1 MNTKQIL
8 VLPHIKVNNANA
20 WSSPYTSG
28 FPSVCAFGGAVHA
41 LQRKFVENGFD
52 NLEISGF
59 SVISHKFSMRTYK
72 ESAYS
77 DLSII
82 ASANPLDKNGE
93 RPSFVPEIKCRM
105 EISLLCELKYNIDDN
120 EALHCQNITV
130 EMMIKASPE
139 AAAQYAAGDWL
150 HALSMV
156 SDVAN
161 NKRAWGIMIRG
172 AGEMFCYM
180 ENYKDST
187 KSINGYNGSPYFYSS
202 WVSGSIPKI
211 TDGKWHHVAMTYDGE
226 TVRLYVDY
234 TERGSCAY
242 AGPIAYNDDCN
253 GKLSIGP
260 NYANSYGGWDGFI
273 DEVRISDVALP
284 PEKFLR
290 VGGLANNAS
299 DQDTAIYLPFNSFET
314 SNDAH
319 GRHSSTS

>member
-120 EALHCQNITV
+120 EALVQTAKNLVNSNFRIASGDVQTMDNPYAVPVGREDQDKDFRRYIIRKLMPGYALIERRELMSDCMNQGHDALEALLDHLTVLAEPHINASNEKINIERNRKERGWLVPISTGYAAISNIGSANNQRSPDTPHRFAESMVTLGEFRMLHRIQNIDSLLWHGNYDA
-130 EMMIKASPE
+130 EKGM
-139 AAAQYAAGDWL
+139 Y
-150 HALSMV
+150 
-156 SDVAN
+156 
-161 NKRAWGIMIRG
+161 
-172 AGEMFCYM
+172 CYNQ
-180 ENYKDST
+180 ESK
-187 KSINGYNGSPYFYSS
+187 
-202 WVSGSIPKI
+202 
-211 TDGKWHHVAMTYDGE
+211 E
-226 TVRLYVDY
+226 
-234 TERGSCAY
+234 
-242 AGPIAYNDDCN
+242 DDDD
-253 GKLSIGP
+253 L
-260 NYANSYGGWDGFI
+260 
-273 DEVRISDVALP
+273 RISDFV
-284 PEKFLR
+284 
-290 VGGLANNAS
+290 
-299 DQDTAIYLPFNSFET
+299 
-314 SNDAH
+314 
-319 GRHSSTS
+319 